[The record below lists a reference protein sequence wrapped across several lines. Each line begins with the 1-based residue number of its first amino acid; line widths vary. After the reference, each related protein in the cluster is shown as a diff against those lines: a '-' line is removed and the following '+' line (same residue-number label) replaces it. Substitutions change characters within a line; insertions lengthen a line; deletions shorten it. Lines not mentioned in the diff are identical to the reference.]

1 VEQSGGGNELKTA
14 VIGAGA
20 WGTALARVVHSGGGD
35 VCLWGRDVEALATL
49 GQAGRNERYLPG
61 IDLPADLPTQAS
73 LSKAVDGAGCV
84 VLAIPSLAFREVT
97 ARLSKFDGVAVSVTK
112 GIEFET
118 GLTMGGILGKT
129 MPLARVAALSGPT
142 LAEEVCR
149 DMPSAAVAAS
159 EAAAVAE
166 TVQQIFHRP
175 TFRVYTSEDLIGV
188 ELGGSLKNIIA
199 IAAGASAGLGFGDNS
214 KAALVTRAIAE
225 IRRLGVACG
234 ARAETFAGLS
244 GLGDLTV
251 TCFSSL
257 SRNYQFGQR
266 IGRGEK
272 PEAILADSVS
282 VVEGY
287 PTARSAWNLARSR
300 NVTTPIIDEVY
311 AMLHEGKDL
320 RQALLDLTARSSKA
334 ED

>member
-1 VEQSGGGNELKTA
+1 MKTA

-20 WGTALARVVHSGGGD
+20 WGTALAKVVHSGGSD

-73 LSKAVDGAGCV
+73 LSKAVDGADCV
-84 VLAIPSLAFREVT
+84 VLAIPSRAFREVT
-97 ARLSKFDGVAVSVTK
+97 ARLSKFNGVAVSVTK

-159 EAAAVAE
+159 EVAGGGE

-234 ARAETFAGLS
+234 ARAETFAGVHCLD
-244 GLGDLTV
+244 DLNV

-257 SRNYQFGQR
+257 Y
-266 IGRGEK
+266 
-272 PEAILADSVS
+272 
-282 VVEGY
+282 
-287 PTARSAWNLARSR
+287 
-300 NVTTPIIDEVY
+300 
-311 AMLHEGKDL
+311 
-320 RQALLDLTARSSKA
+320 RQ
-334 ED
+334 

>member
-1 VEQSGGGNELKTA
+1 MKTT

-20 WGTALARVVHSGGGD
+20 WGTALAKVVHTNGGE
-35 VCLWGRDVEALATL
+35 VCLWGRDAGTLAAL
-49 GQAGRNERYLPG
+49 GQAGRNEHYLPG
-61 IDLPADLPTQAS
+61 IDIPRDLPTEAD
-73 LSKAVDGAGCV
+73 LARAVDGAGCV
-84 VLAIPSLAFREVT
+84 VLAVPSRAFREVT
-97 ARLSKFDGVAVSVTK
+97 ARLAQFDGLAVSVTK
-112 GIEFET
+112 GIEFES
-118 GLTMGGILGKT
+118 GLTMVGILGET
-129 MPLARVAALSGPT
+129 MPLAKVAALSGPT

-159 EAAAVAE
+159 RAVGASAA
-166 TVQQIFHRP
+166 VQQIFHRP
-175 TFRVYTSEDLIGV
+175 TFRVYTSEDLVGV
-188 ELGGSLKNIIA
+188 ELGGALKNIIA

-225 IRRLGVACG
+225 MRRLGVACG

-244 GLGDLTV
+244 GLGDLAV

-257 SRNYQFGQR
+257 SRNYQFGLR

-287 PTARSAWNLARSR
+287 PTARSAWNLARTRDVS
-300 NVTTPIIDEVY
+300 TPIIDEVY
-311 AMLHEGKDL
+311 AMLHQGKDL
-320 RQALLDLTARSSKA
+320 REALLDLTTRSSKA

>member
-1 VEQSGGGNELKTA
+1 MKTT

-20 WGTALARVVHSGGGD
+20 WGTALAKVAHANGGE
-35 VCLWGRDVEALATL
+35 VCLWGRDAGALAAL

-61 IDLPADLPTQAS
+61 IDLPRDLPTEAD
-73 LSKAVDGAGCV
+73 LAKAVDGTGCV
-84 VLAIPSLAFREVT
+84 VLAVPSRAFREVT
-97 ARLSKFDGVAVSVTK
+97 ARLAKFDGVALSVTK
-112 GIEFET
+112 GIEFES
-118 GLTMGGILGKT
+118 GLTMGGILDET
-129 MPLARVAALSGPT
+129 MPLAKVAALSGPT

-159 EAAAVAE
+159 GAAGASSA
-166 TVQQIFHRP
+166 VQQIFHRP
-175 TFRVYTSEDLIGV
+175 TFRVYTSEDLVGV
-188 ELGGSLKNIIA
+188 ELGGALKNIIA

-257 SRNYQFGQR
+257 SRNYQFGLR
-266 IGRGEK
+266 IGQGEK

-287 PTARSAWNLARSR
+287 PTARSAWNLARTRDVS
-300 NVTTPIIDEVY
+300 TPIIDEVY
-311 AMLHEGKDL
+311 AMLHQGKDL
-320 RQALLDLTARSSKA
+320 RQALLDLTNRSSKA

>member
-1 VEQSGGGNELKTA
+1 MKIT

-20 WGTALARVVHSGGGD
+20 WGTALAKVAHANGGE
-35 VCLWGRDVEALATL
+35 VCLWGRDAAALALL
-49 GQAGRNERYLPG
+49 GQTGRNERYLPG
-61 IDLPADLPTQAS
+61 VDLPHDLPTETDLA
-73 LSKAVDGAGCV
+73 KAVDGAGCV
-84 VLAIPSLAFREVT
+84 VLAVPSRSFREVT
-97 ARLSKFDGVAVSVTK
+97 TRLVKFEGVAVSVTK
-112 GIEFET
+112 GIEFES
-118 GLTMGGILGKT
+118 GLTMGGILGET
-129 MPLARVAALSGPT
+129 MPMAKAAALSGPT

-159 EAAAVAE
+159 EVADASAAV
-166 TVQQIFHRP
+166 QQVFHRP
-175 TFRVYTSEDLIGV
+175 TFRVYTSKDLVGI
-188 ELGGSLKNIIA
+188 ELGGALKNIIA

-225 IRRLGVACG
+225 MRRLGVAGG

-257 SRNYQFGQR
+257 SRNYQFGLR
-266 IGRGEK
+266 IGQGEK

-287 PTARSAWNLARSR
+287 PTARSAWQLARNRDVS
-300 NVTTPIIDEVY
+300 TPIIDEVY

-320 RQALLDLTARSSKA
+320 RQALFDLTTRSSKA

>member
-1 VEQSGGGNELKTA
+1 MKTA

-20 WGTALARVVHSGGGD
+20 WGTALAKVVHLNGGD
-35 VCLWGRDVEALATL
+35 VCLWGRNAEALAEL
-49 GQAGRNERYLPG
+49 GRAGRNQRYLPG
-61 IDLPADLPTQAS
+61 VDLPRDLPTEAD
-73 LSKAVDGAGCV
+73 LAKAVDGAGCV
-84 VLAIPSLAFREVT
+84 VLAVPSRAFRELT
-97 ARLSKFDGVAVSVTK
+97 ARLAKFDGVAVSVTK
-112 GIEFET
+112 GIEFES
-118 GLTMGGILGKT
+118 GLTMGGILGET
-129 MPLARVAALSGPT
+129 MPLAKVAALSGPT

-159 EAAAVAE
+159 ATAGAAE

-175 TFRVYTSEDLIGV
+175 TFRVYTSEDLVGV
-188 ELGGSLKNIIA
+188 ELGGALKNIIA

-225 IRRLGVACG
+225 MRRLGVACG

-244 GLGDLTV
+244 SLGDLTV

-257 SRNYQFGQR
+257 SRNYQFGLR

-300 NVTTPIIDEVY
+300 DVSTPIIDEVY

-320 RQALLDLTARSSKA
+320 RQALLDLTTRSSKA

>member
-1 VEQSGGGNELKTA
+1 MKTA

-20 WGTALARVVHSGGGD
+20 WGTALAKVAHSNGGD
-35 VCLWGRDVEALATL
+35 VCLWGRDADALAAL
-49 GQAGRNERYLPG
+49 GREGRNERYLPG
-61 IDLPADLPTQAS
+61 VELPRDLPTEAD
-73 LSKAVDGAGCV
+73 LVKAVDGAGCV
-84 VLAIPSLAFREVT
+84 VLAVPSRAFREVI
-97 ARLSKFDGVAVSVTK
+97 ARLAKFDGVAVSVTK

-118 GLTMGGILGKT
+118 GLTMGGILAET

-159 EAAAVAE
+159 EAAGVAE
-166 TVQQIFHRP
+166 TVQQVFHRP
-175 TFRVYTSEDLIGV
+175 SFRVYTSKDLSGV
-188 ELGGSLKNIIA
+188 ELGGALKNVIA

-225 IRRLGVACG
+225 MRRLGVACG

-257 SRNYQFGQR
+257 SRNYQFGHR

-272 PEAILADSVS
+272 PEVILADSVS

-287 PTARSAWNLARSR
+287 PTARSAWNLARTRDVS
-300 NVTTPIIDEVY
+300 TPIIDEVY

-320 RQALLDLTARSSKA
+320 RQALHDLTTRSSKA

>member
-1 VEQSGGGNELKTA
+1 MKIT

-20 WGTALARVVHSGGGD
+20 WGTALAKVAHANGGE
-35 VCLWGRDVEALATL
+35 VCLWGRDAAALALL
-49 GQAGRNERYLPG
+49 GQTGRNERYLPG
-61 IDLPADLPTQAS
+61 VELPHDLPTETDLA
-73 LSKAVDGAGCV
+73 KAVDGAGCV
-84 VLAIPSLAFREVT
+84 VLAVPSRSFREVT
-97 ARLSKFDGVAVSVTK
+97 NRLVKFEGVAVSVTK
-112 GIEFET
+112 GIEFES
-118 GLTMGGILGKT
+118 GLTMGGILGET
-129 MPLARVAALSGPT
+129 MPMAKAAALSGPT

-159 EAAAVAE
+159 EVGGASAAV
-166 TVQQIFHRP
+166 QQVFHRP
-175 TFRVYTSEDLIGV
+175 TFRVYTSKDLVGI
-188 ELGGSLKNIIA
+188 ELGGALKNIIA

-225 IRRLGVACG
+225 MRRLGVACG

-257 SRNYQFGQR
+257 SRNYQFGLR
-266 IGRGEK
+266 IGQGEK

-287 PTARSAWNLARSR
+287 PTARSAWQLARNRDVS
-300 NVTTPIIDEVY
+300 TPIIDEVY

-320 RQALLDLTARSSKA
+320 RQALFDLTTRSSKA